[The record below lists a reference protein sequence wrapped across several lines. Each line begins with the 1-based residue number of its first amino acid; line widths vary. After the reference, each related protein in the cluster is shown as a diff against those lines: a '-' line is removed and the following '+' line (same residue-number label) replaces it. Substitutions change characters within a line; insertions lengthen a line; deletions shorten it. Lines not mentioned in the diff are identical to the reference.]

1 MTLPRAVADAFLP
14 TAGLPRLI
22 PGFRARPGQTEMALA
37 VAQTIEDGG
46 VLVVEAGTG
55 VGKTLAYLVPA
66 LLSGKKVLFSTA
78 TKALQDQLFLRDIP
92 LAVAA
97 LGLPVR
103 VALLKGRSSYL
114 CAQRLSHARQETQA
128 LTALDLRLLA
138 RIEDWSLATRAGDM
152 AEVAELD
159 EQSNV
164 IPLVTSTRENCLG
177 AGCPQIHNC
186 HTARAR
192 QNAFGADLVVVNHH
206 LFFADVGVRASG
218 VAELLPSVRTV
229 VFDEAH
235 QLNDIGIQFFS
246 QQWSTGQVLALAH
259 DLAAQSLGVARGLV
273 DWLGL
278 HADLI
283 HAAQELRALWGAD
296 ASPGT
301 RTWLGDLPADVEP
314 ARWESGAGRC
324 LQTLDAASS
333 ALTLVCELDPLFV
346 ALAARCENLEQ
357 ALYGFLKPTP
367 HGQVRWVEWGANLRL
382 SQSPLTIA
390 EPLRALVQPDAV
402 SDGPSKSW
410 IFTSAT
416 LGTDEALGWFVETC
430 GLEGAQVLRVA
441 SPFNYPAQSA
451 VYVPADFPK
460 PQDSQHSARVAN
472 LVAHGA
478 GVLNGR
484 TMVLTTTLRAMRAI
498 ADALRENFTAS
509 GQRIAV
515 LVQGQA
521 PKRSL
526 LERFMQCAAPG
537 EAPGLDAQG
546 CVLVA
551 TASFW
556 EGIDLSGDAL
566 ELLVIDKL
574 PFAPP
579 DDPLVQARANAH
591 VAAGENAFKRLHLPQ
606 AAIALK
612 QGAGRLIRSETDR
625 GILVVCDVRLAQMAY
640 GKKLM
645 DALPPMRRL
654 RDEKE
659 WHRAL
664 AALRSA

>member
-1 MTLPRAVADAFLP
+1 
-14 TAGLPRLI
+14 
-22 PGFRARPGQTEMALA
+22 
-37 VAQTIEDGG
+37 
-46 VLVVEAGTG
+46 
-55 VGKTLAYLVPA
+55 
-66 LLSGKKVLFSTA
+66 
-78 TKALQDQLFLRDIP
+78 
-92 LAVAA
+92 
-97 LGLPVR
+97 
-103 VALLKGRSSYL
+103 
-114 CAQRLSHARQETQA
+114 
-128 LTALDLRLLA
+128 
-138 RIEDWSLATRAGDM
+138 
-152 AEVAELD
+152 
-159 EQSNV
+159 
-164 IPLVTSTRENCLG
+164 
-177 AGCPQIHNC
+177 
-186 HTARAR
+186 
-192 QNAFGADLVVVNHH
+192 
-206 LFFADVGVRASG
+206 
-218 VAELLPSVRTV
+218 
-229 VFDEAH
+229 
-235 QLNDIGIQFFS
+235 
-246 QQWSTGQVLALAH
+246 
-259 DLAAQSLGVARGLV
+259 
-273 DWLGL
+273 
-278 HADLI
+278 
-283 HAAQELRALWGAD
+283 
-296 ASPGT
+296 
-301 RTWLGDLPADVEP
+301 
-314 ARWESGAGRC
+314 
-324 LQTLDAASS
+324 
-333 ALTLVCELDPLFV
+333 
-346 ALAARCENLEQ
+346 
-357 ALYGFLKPTP
+357 
-367 HGQVRWVEWGANLRL
+367 
-382 SQSPLTIA
+382 
-390 EPLRALVQPDAV
+390 V

-664 AALRSA
+664 AALRSAARAS